1 MDIKTFEYMK
11 TRTNAYIK
19 LKSEAEEL
27 KKCKERLSVEK
38 GLRLGTFHN
47 TYCFDE
53 ECEVSLK
60 IAIEKAIDERIQELE
75 KKMEDI

>member
-1 MDIKTFEYMK
+1 MDTKTFEYMK
-11 TRTNAYIK
+11 ARTNAYIK

-27 KKCKERLSVEK
+27 KKCKERLPVEK
-38 GLRLGTFHN
+38 GLRLGTFHT
-47 TYCFDE
+47 TYCFE
-53 ECEVSLK
+53 GESEVSLK